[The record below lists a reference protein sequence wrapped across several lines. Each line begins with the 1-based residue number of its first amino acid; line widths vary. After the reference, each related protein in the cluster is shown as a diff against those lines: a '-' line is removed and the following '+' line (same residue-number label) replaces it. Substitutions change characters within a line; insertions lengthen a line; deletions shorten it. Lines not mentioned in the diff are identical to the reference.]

1 MSLVVALIYSVI
13 DLINGVYYS
22 QPAYALLAA
31 VSLLAIFLMRTG
43 KYKPAK
49 LILILATNLVV
60 FWSAITD
67 PFETG
72 VFLFFIPAGIGSF
85 AMLGNE
91 ERRISIAFASFTTL
105 LFLLAYFAHFTRVPV
120 DPPDPTYIKI
130 SLLFNYVISITITIL
145 AINFLISL
153 NRESENELIQKEIIA
168 KQKNEELKKV
178 NIELDRFV
186 YSVSHDLRSP
196 LSSIQGLINIAKL
209 SQDPQEIRHIL
220 SMIEDRVNSQ
230 EHFIKEII
238 DYSRNSRTETRRE
251 PIDLYG
257 LVDEVVNSLRFSLNA
272 EKITF
277 RIAIQENTIVFSD
290 RIRLTVI
297 LSNLVGNAIKYHDL
311 SKANP
316 FVEIGYR
323 PEEFILYV
331 IDNGSGIDSAHVD
344 KIFNMFY
351 RASEASKGSGLGLFI
366 TKETITR
373 LGGTIK
379 VTSKW
384 GEGST
389 FEIRLPHL
397 STPTPEDQPGSR
409 VRR

>member
-1 MSLVVALIYSVI
+1 MLSGFLALMSFIVAIIYSVF
-13 DLINGVYYS
+13 DLVNGVYYS
-22 QPAYALLAA
+22 QPAYATLAA
-31 VSLLAIFLMRTG
+31 VSLSAIALMRAG
-43 KYKPAK
+43 KFKVSK
-49 LILILATNLVV
+49 VILIIVANLVV
-60 FWSAITD
+60 FWAAVTD

-91 ERRISIAFASFTTL
+91 DRKTSILLASFTTM
-105 LFLLAYFAHFTRVPV
+105 LFLLAYFVPFTRVEV
-120 DPPDPTYIKI
+120 ASPDPVYIKI

-145 AINFLISL
+145 AINFLIGL
-153 NRESENELIQKEIIA
+153 NRESENELIQKEVIA
-168 KQKNEELKKV
+168 KRKNEELKKV

-209 SQDPQEIRHIL
+209 SHDAGEIRHIL
-220 SMIEDRVNSQ
+220 SMIEDRVHSQ

-251 PIDLYG
+251 PINLYG
-257 LVDEVVNSLRFSLNA
+257 LVDEIVNSLRFSLNA
-272 EKITF
+272 EKIEF
-277 RIAIQENTIVFSD
+277 RITIAPDVILMSD
-290 RIRLTVI
+290 RIRVTVI

-311 SKANP
+311 TKPHP
-316 FVEIGYR
+316 FIEIGYR
-323 PEEFILYV
+323 AEESTLFIT
-331 IDNGSGIDSAHVD
+331 DNGSGIDAIHRD

-373 LGGTIK
+373 LGGTISVK
-379 VTSKW
+379 SQA
-384 GEGST
+384 GEGSA
-389 FEIRLPHL
+389 FEIHLP
-397 STPTPEDQPGSR
+397 PDPKDRSR
-409 VRR
+409 